1 MDERCCLACIIFPLS
16 LSETVVHGPKTQLE
30 GKNLRTSQCATELEF
45 SKRFYCRCVRV
56 DESGSSQESTR
67 KYRYGLLKRVTLKH
81 INSSIFMTLFLRSE
95 VKSQGILRN
104 VLGKEWG

>member
-1 MDERCCLACIIFPLS
+1 MQLNWS
-16 LSETVVHGPKTQLE
+16 LVRGFTVDV
-30 GKNLRTSQCATELEF
+30 S
-45 SKRFYCRCVRV
+45 VRV
-56 DESGSSQESTR
+56 DGSGSSQESTR

-81 INSSIFMTLFLRSE
+81 INNSIFMTLVLRSE